1 LALRYHRAV
10 KSLRRLRFPCRLYL
24 IGAAVLVAAATAQVK
39 SVAGQPFRNDSI
51 GLDYAIPSFLV
62 PAPENELPRDP
73 TGRELVI
80 LALWDSPRRT
90 PTPRV
95 VFLYDTK
102 ARPST
107 LTLDQ
112 IGEDYLRSLKPGEGF
127 KMEQPRKVSV
137 AGNPMWRMDFWRP
150 DDSGQSFNSS
160 FAIPLKDRRVLFIQ
174 VNASSQRQLDLLVD
188 SLQGLKFD
196 RK

>member
-1 LALRYHRAV
+1 M
-10 KSLRRLRFPCRLYL
+10 RFPCRLYFVSAVVL
-24 IGAAVLVAAATAQVK
+24 IAAATAQVK
-39 SVAGQPFRNDSI
+39 SVTGRPFRKENI
-51 GLDYAIPSFLV
+51 GLSYAIPSTLIQS
-62 PAPENELPRDP
+62 PENELPKDP
-73 TGRELVI
+73 TGREHVI
-80 LALWDSPRRT
+80 LALWDNPRRT

-102 ARPST
+102 ARSST

-127 KMEQPRKVSV
+127 KMEQPRKVLG
-137 AGNPMWRMDFWRP
+137 AGNRMWRMDFWRP

-160 FAIPLKDRRVLFIQ
+160 FAVPLMDRRVLFIQ
-174 VNASSQRQLDLLVD
+174 MNASSQRQLDLLVD

-196 RK
+196 QK

>member
-1 LALRYHRAV
+1 MRF
-10 KSLRRLRFPCRLYL
+10 LRRLYFVSAVVL
-24 IGAAVLVAAATAQVK
+24 IAAATAQVK
-39 SVAGQPFRNDSI
+39 SVTGRPFRNESI
-51 GLDYAIPSFLV
+51 GLNYAIPSTLV
-62 PAPENELPRDP
+62 PSSEDELPKDP
-73 TGRELVI
+73 TGRERVI
-80 LALWDSPRRT
+80 LALWDNPRRT

-102 ARPST
+102 ARSST

-127 KMEQPRKVSV
+127 KMEQPRKVLV

-160 FAIPLKDRRVLFIQ
+160 FAVPLVDRKVLFIQ
-174 VNASSQRQLDLLVD
+174 MNASSQRQLDLLVD

-196 RK
+196 QK